1 MTALTSHP
9 EHLTMPAGSDGSDDL
24 MSDFEV
30 LSANDESMAFGAV
43 AANGPLENLHL
54 SLPHGDGTSL
64 SSASDDLTHQE
75 AEERIAKVLQEN
87 ANLKE
92 KVALCTAKIQQ
103 QYDTFVTYQKQLTE
117 AQATLKEQLSDTR
130 RRLEEKCCL
139 EVELRDLVEK
149 LQKAC
154 TLHASERQ
162 AMALMSVKWDP
173 KGGRDSAAEGQTTLS
188 DCIDS
193 SEVVP
198 GLLPSKDKDMMSI
211 SHAVVKLHEE
221 QSKTAQLTEKIDEL
235 TEQLES
241 KTSEIKELEGITSK
255 LRQQVSEAESRNAA
269 LTSQATTKQAEL
281 ETALLEKEALVRALQ
296 GQCEGKVAEIEEL
309 RRALLTAEKNCDRAR
324 RDYAELLQTWQNY
337 ENSNDAGE
345 QTFVR
350 VERQSGVA
358 ASRDAE
364 RMKRQSERQA
374 QELAERESQIEVLR
388 QEVERL
394 KKDLELLPPLQ
405 AQVEVYRTDY
415 DTERN
420 LRRQLEMTVQEHLNT
435 IEELREQINA
445 LQGPPPELRSR
456 NSSNSSNQRSSESNS
471 ASTQQTQ
478 QTSAQAMESLLP
490 CPLCMEVCSTRSLY
504 IAHVQSCADGQEV
517 R

>member
-87 ANLKE
+87 ALLKE
-92 KVALCTAKIQQ
+92 KLAHSTAKIQQ
-103 QYDTFVTYQKQLTE
+103 QYDTFVAWQKQFTDAE
-117 AQATLKEQLSDTR
+117 VALKEQLSDTR
-130 RRLEEKCCL
+130 RKLEEKCCL
-139 EVELRDLVEK
+139 EIELRDLVEK

-154 TLHASERQ
+154 TVHASERQ
-162 AMALMSVKWDP
+162 AMTLMSGKWGP
-173 KGGRDSAAEGQTTLS
+173 KSGKDAAAEGQTISS
-188 DCIDS
+188 DCTDFYD
-193 SEVVP
+193 VVP
-198 GLLPSKDKDMMSI
+198 GLLPSKDKEMMSI
-211 SHAVVKLHEE
+211 SQAVVKLHEE
-221 QSKTAQLTEKIDEL
+221 QSKTAELTQKIDQL

-241 KTSEIKELEGITSK
+241 KTWEIKELEEVASK
-255 LRQQVSEAESRNAA
+255 LRQQVSEAESRNTAI
-269 LTSQATTKQAEL
+269 TSQATTKQAEL

-296 GQCEGKVAEIEEL
+296 GQCEGKVGEIEEL

-350 VERQSGVA
+350 VEQQS
-358 ASRDAE
+358 
-364 RMKRQSERQA
+364 
-374 QELAERESQIEVLR
+374 ERESQIEVLR
-388 QEVERL
+388 QEVEHL

-420 LRRQLEMTVQEHLNT
+420 LRRQLETTVQQHLNT

-445 LQGPPPELRSR
+445 LQEPPPELRSSQ
-456 NSSNSSNQRSSESNS
+456 SSSSSNQRSSESHS
-471 ASTQQTQ
+471 ASAQ

-490 CPLCMEVCSTRSLY
+490 CPLCQEVCSTRSLY

-517 R
+517 PQSKGRVIPLADIALPGKVLR

>member
-30 LSANDESMAFGAV
+30 LSANDESVAFGAV
-43 AANGPLENLHL
+43 AVNGPLENLHL

-87 ANLKE
+87 ALLKE
-92 KVALCTAKIQQ
+92 KLAHSTAKIQQ
-103 QYDTFVTYQKQLTE
+103 QYDTFVAWQKQFTDAE
-117 AQATLKEQLSDTR
+117 VALKEQLSDTR
-130 RRLEEKCCL
+130 RKLEEKCCL
-139 EVELRDLVEK
+139 EIELRDLVEK

-154 TLHASERQ
+154 TVHASERQ
-162 AMALMSVKWDP
+162 AMTLMSGKWGP
-173 KGGRDSAAEGQTTLS
+173 KSGKDAAAEGQTISS
-188 DCIDS
+188 DCTDFYD
-193 SEVVP
+193 VVP
-198 GLLPSKDKDMMSI
+198 GLLPSKDKEMMSI
-211 SHAVVKLHEE
+211 SQAVVKLHEE
-221 QSKTAQLTEKIDEL
+221 QSKTAELTQKIDQL

-241 KTSEIKELEGITSK
+241 KTWEIKELEEVASK
-255 LRQQVSEAESRNAA
+255 LRQQVSEAESRNTAI
-269 LTSQATTKQAEL
+269 TSQATTKQAEL

-296 GQCEGKVAEIEEL
+296 GQCEGKVGEIEEL

-350 VERQSGVA
+350 VEQQSGAA

-388 QEVERL
+388 QEVEHL

-420 LRRQLEMTVQEHLNT
+420 LRRQLETTVQQHLNT

-445 LQGPPPELRSR
+445 LQEPPPELRSSQ
-456 NSSNSSNQRSSESNS
+456 SSSSSNQRSSESNS
-471 ASTQQTQ
+471 ASAQ

-490 CPLCMEVCSTRSLY
+490 CPLCQEVCSTRSLY

>member
-1 MTALTSHP
+1 MMALASHP

-87 ANLKE
+87 ALLKG
-92 KVALCTAKIQQ
+92 KLADSTAKIKQQ
-103 QYDTFVTYQKQLTE
+103 CDTFVAWKKQFTDAE
-117 AQATLKEQLSDTR
+117 VALKEELSDTR
-130 RRLEEKCCL
+130 RKLEEKCCL
-139 EVELRDLVEK
+139 EIELRDLVEK

-154 TLHASERQ
+154 TVHASERQ
-162 AMALMSVKWDP
+162 AMTLMTGKWGP
-173 KGGRDSAAEGQTTLS
+173 KSGKDGAAEGQTISS
-188 DCIDS
+188 DCTDFYD
-193 SEVVP
+193 VVP

-211 SHAVVKLHEE
+211 SQAVVKLHEE
-221 QSKTAQLTEKIDEL
+221 QSKTAELTQKIDQL

-241 KTSEIKELEGITSK
+241 KTWEIRELEEVTSK
-255 LRQQVSEAESRNAA
+255 LRQQVSEAESRNTAI
-269 LTSQATTKQAEL
+269 TSQATTKQAEL

-350 VERQSGVA
+350 VEQQSGA
-358 ASRDAE
+358 AAWRDAE

-374 QELAERESQIEVLR
+374 QELSERESQIEVLR

-420 LRRQLEMTVQEHLNT
+420 LRRQLETTVQQHLNT

-445 LQGPPPELRSR
+445 LQEPPPELRSSQ
-456 NSSNSSNQRSSESNS
+456 SSNSSNQRSSESNS
-471 ASTQQTQ
+471 ASAQ

-490 CPLCMEVCSTRSLY
+490 CPLCQEVCSTRSLY

>member
-1 MTALTSHP
+1 
-9 EHLTMPAGSDGSDDL
+9 MPAGSDGSDDL

-30 LSANDESMAFGAV
+30 LSANDESMALAV
-43 AANGPLENLHL
+43 TANGPLENLHL

-92 KVALCTAKIQQ
+92 KVALCTSKIQQ
-103 QYDTFVTYQKQLTE
+103 QYDTYVAYQKQLSE
-117 AQATLKEQLSDTR
+117 AQAALKVELSDTR
-130 RRLEEKCCL
+130 RKLEEKCCL

-154 TLHASERQ
+154 TLYASERQ
-162 AMALMSVKWDP
+162 AMTLMSGKWDP
-173 KGGRDSAAEGQTTLS
+173 KSSKDGAAEGQTTSADCTDIS
-188 DCIDS
+188 D
-193 SEVVP
+193 VVP
-198 GLLPSKDKDMMSI
+198 GLLPSKNKDVMSV
-211 SHAVVKLHEE
+211 SQAVVELYQE
-221 QSKTAQLTEKIDEL
+221 QSKTVQLTEKMDKL
-235 TEQLES
+235 TEQLEY
-241 KTSEIKELEGITSK
+241 KTRRIEELEDVTSK
-255 LRQQVSEAESRNAA
+255 LRRQVSEAESRNAA
-269 LTSQATTKQAEL
+269 FASQATTKQAEL

-309 RRALLTAEKNCDRAR
+309 RRALLTAEKNSDRAR

-345 QTFVR
+345 HTFVR
-350 VERQSGVA
+350 VEQQSGA
-358 ASRDAE
+358 AAWRDAE
-364 RMKRQSERQA
+364 RMKLQSERQA

-415 DTERN
+415 ETEQT
-420 LRRQLEMTVQEHLNT
+420 LRRQLETTVQQHLNT

-445 LQGPPPELRSR
+445 LQEPPPELR
-456 NSSNSSNQRSSESNS
+456 SSNSSNQRSSESNS
-471 ASTQQTQ
+471 TSAAQQN
-478 QTSAQAMESLLP
+478 SAQAMESLLP

>member
-1 MTALTSHP
+1 
-9 EHLTMPAGSDGSDDL
+9 MPAGSDGSDDL

-30 LSANDESMAFGAV
+30 LSANDESIAFGPV

-92 KVALCTAKIQQ
+92 KVARSTAKIQQ
-103 QYDTFVTYQKQLTE
+103 QYDTFVAWQKQFTK
-117 AQATLKEQLSDTR
+117 AQDALKAELADTCR
-130 RRLEEKCCL
+130 KLEEKCCL

-162 AMALMSVKWDP
+162 AMSLATVKWGP
-173 KGGRDSAAEGQTTLS
+173 KSRNGSADEGQTIPS
-188 DCIDS
+188 DCTDFYD
-193 SEVVP
+193 VVP
-198 GLLPSKDKDMMSI
+198 GLLPSKNKEMMSL
-211 SHAVVKLHEE
+211 SQAVVKLHDE
-221 QSKTAQLTEKIDEL
+221 QSKTAQLTEQIDLL

-241 KTSEIKELEGITSK
+241 KTLEMKELEDVASK
-255 LRQQVSEAESRNAA
+255 LRQQVSEAESRNTAI
-269 LTSQATTKQAEL
+269 TSQATAKQAEL

-309 RRALLTAEKNCDRAR
+309 RRALLTAEKNSDRAR

-350 VERQSGVA
+350 VEQQSGA
-358 ASRDAE
+358 AAWRDAE

-420 LRRQLEMTVQEHLNT
+420 LRRQLETTVQQHLNT
-435 IEELREQINA
+435 IEELRDQITA
-445 LQGPPPELRSR
+445 LQEPPPELRSSH
-456 NSSNSSNQRSSESNS
+456 SSNSSNQRSSESNS
-471 ASTQQTQ
+471 ASAQ